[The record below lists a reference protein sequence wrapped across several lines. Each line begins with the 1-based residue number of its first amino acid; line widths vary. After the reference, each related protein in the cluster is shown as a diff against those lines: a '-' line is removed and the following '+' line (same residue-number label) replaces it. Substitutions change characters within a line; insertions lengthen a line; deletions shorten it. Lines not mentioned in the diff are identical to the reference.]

1 MSPYEIF
8 GSAEYKNTDGKILVH
23 GMTDCFFEENDG
35 IVLVDYKTD
44 FVEYGLE
51 DELKEKYKTQLL
63 IYKRAVELSEKKP
76 VKEVCL
82 FALRTGK
89 EVVY

>member
-1 MSPYEIF
+1 MFQLLDKLSNEMFMYIKTLNFSE
-8 GSAEYKNTDGKILVH
+8 AQAKI
-23 GMTDCFFEENDG
+23 
-35 IVLVDYKTD
+35 IYKTYLK
-44 FVEYGLE
+44 FI
-51 DELKEKYKTQLL
+51 KEKYKTQLL